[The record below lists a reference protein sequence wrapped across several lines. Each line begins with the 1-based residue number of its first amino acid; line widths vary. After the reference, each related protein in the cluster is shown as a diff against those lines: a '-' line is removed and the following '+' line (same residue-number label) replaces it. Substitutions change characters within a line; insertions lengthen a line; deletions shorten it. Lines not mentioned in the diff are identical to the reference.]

1 MTTTINRS
9 PSVEP
14 YRDASLPA
22 EQRVAD
28 LLARMTLEEKAAQM
42 MCVWQQKAETLV
54 DANGAFDVE
63 KARRAFGHGNGLGQ
77 VGRPSDAGG
86 GKGARAQA
94 ELTNAIQKFFIE
106 ESRLG

>member
-1 MTTTINRS
+1 MTSITEQPPN
-9 PSVEP
+9 VLP
-14 YRDASLPA
+14 YRDPSLPA

-77 VGRPSDAGG
+77 VVLDG
-86 GKGARAQA
+86 
-94 ELTNAIQKFFIE
+94 
-106 ESRLG
+106 